1 MQAIHH
7 ACRKGE
13 DMSGM
18 KENNTQETGIFKKA
32 FGRWLGLF
40 FVVVTALVLYL
51 FAVNLDNIFGYI
63 SYVAGILKPVIYG
76 AVIAYILNPLM
87 KMYQRWI
94 MAVYERKGKEF
105 PEKKKGLLNGIT
117 ITLALV
123 TGILIIVVLF
133 IMIIPQIITTMV
145 ALVNNLPGQV
155 DAYYKEL
162 VEKIENNRFIA
173 DTMQEAVLQGTKFLD
188 EKMTSEVIP
197 WLRTE
202 LLPNLNTYAKQ
213 FASGV
218 AAFLSVLY
226 NLFIGLIVAIY
237 LLGSKRVFAA
247 QAKKIVYGLLKKRN
261 ADMVI
266 YYVRVSNNMFS
277 GFISGKIVDSAIIGL
292 ICFVAMSVLKLPYT
306 MLVSVIV
313 GVTNV
318 IPVFG
323 PYIGAVPSA
332 LLILLVDPKQ
342 ALYFLILIIVIQQL
356 DGNIIGPAIL
366 GESTGLSAFWVLFS
380 ILLFGGFWGIMGMLV
395 GCPLFAVI
403 YRIIKDFISMK
414 LRKKELSDSTWEYMD
429 LKSIEESVNGM
440 QYVKYTNGELNS
452 KKKKTDNKLKKA
464 VVNIKKADKKN
475 DKKSSK
481 KNKDDQLD

>member
-1 MQAIHH
+1 
-7 ACRKGE
+7 
-13 DMSGM
+13 
-18 KENNTQETGIFKKA
+18 
-32 FGRWLGLF
+32 
-40 FVVVTALVLYL
+40 
-51 FAVNLDNIFGYI
+51 
-63 SYVAGILKPVIYG
+63 
-76 AVIAYILNPLM
+76 
-87 KMYQRWI
+87 
-94 MAVYERKGKEF
+94 
-105 PEKKKGLLNGIT
+105 
-117 ITLALV
+117 
-123 TGILIIVVLF
+123 
-133 IMIIPQIITTMV
+133 MV
-145 ALVNNLPGQV
+145 ALVNNLPEQV

-162 VEKIENNRFIA
+162 VIKIENNRFIA
-173 DTMQEAVLQGTKFLD
+173 DTLQEVVLQGTKFLD
-188 EKMTSEVIP
+188 EKLTTEVIP
-197 WLRTE
+197 WMRIE
-202 LLPNLNTYAKQ
+202 LLPNLNTYARQ

-237 LLGSKRVFAA
+237 LLSSKRVFAA

-261 ADMVI
+261 ADLVI
-266 YYVRVSNNMFS
+266 YYVRISNNMFS

-342 ALYFLILIIVIQQL
+342 ALYFLVLIIVIQQL

-380 ILLFGGFWGIMGMLV
+380 ILLFGGFWGIAGMLV

-403 YRIIKDFISMK
+403 YRIIRDFISMK
-414 LRKKELSDSTWEYMD
+414 LRQKELSDNTWEYMD
-429 LKSIEESVNGM
+429 LKNIEISEGKTE
-440 QYVKYTNGELNS
+440 YVKYTSEELNS
-452 KKKKTDNKLKKA
+452 KKKKSDRKLKKA
-464 VVNIKKADKKN
+464 VIKIKKPDKGN
-475 DKKSSK
+475 DKKDTE
-481 KNKDDQLD
+481 KNKDGKLD

>member
-1 MQAIHH
+1 
-7 ACRKGE
+7 
-13 DMSGM
+13 MSGM
-18 KENNTQETGIFKKA
+18 KESNKAEPGLLRKA
-32 FGRWLGLF
+32 FGRWFGLF
-40 FVVVTALVLYL
+40 LVLASALLFYL
-51 FAVNLDNIFGYI
+51 VIVNLDSIFGYI
-63 SYVAGILKPVIYG
+63 SYVAGIIKPVIYG

-87 KMYQRWI
+87 KIYQRLLI
-94 MAVYERKGKEF
+94 TAYARRGKQI
-105 PEKKKGLLNGIT
+105 PEKKKGILNGIT
-117 ITLALV
+117 ITLALI

-133 IMIIPQIITTMV
+133 ILVIPQIITTMV
-145 ALVNNLPGQV
+145 ALVNNLPEQV

-162 VEKIENNRFIA
+162 VIKIENNRFIA
-173 DTMQEAVLQGTKFLD
+173 DTLQEVVLQGTKFLD
-188 EKMTSEVIP
+188 EKLTTEVIP
-197 WLRTE
+197 WMRIE
-202 LLPNLNTYAKQ
+202 LLPNLNTYARQ

-237 LLGSKRVFAA
+237 LLSSKRVFAA

-261 ADMVI
+261 ADLVI
-266 YYVRVSNNMFS
+266 YYVRISNNMFS

-342 ALYFLILIIVIQQL
+342 ALYFLVLIIVIQQL

-380 ILLFGGFWGIMGMLV
+380 ILLFGGFWGIAGMLV

-403 YRIIKDFISMK
+403 YRIIRDFISMK
-414 LRKKELSDSTWEYMD
+414 LRQKELSDNTWEYMD
-429 LKSIEESVNGM
+429 LKNIEISEGKTE
-440 QYVKYTNGELNS
+440 YVKYTSEELNS
-452 KKKKTDNKLKKA
+452 KKKKSDRKLKKA
-464 VVNIKKADKKN
+464 VIKIKKPDKGN
-475 DKKSSK
+475 DKKDTE
-481 KNKDDQLD
+481 KNKDGKLD

>member
-1 MQAIHH
+1 
-7 ACRKGE
+7 
-13 DMSGM
+13 MSGM
-18 KENNTQETGIFKKA
+18 KESDKTEPGLLRKA
-32 FGRWLGLF
+32 FGRWFGLF
-40 FVVVTALVLYL
+40 LVLASALLFYL
-51 FAVNLDNIFGYI
+51 VIVNLDSIFGYI
-63 SYVAGILKPVIYG
+63 SYVAGIIKPVIYG

-87 KMYQRWI
+87 KIYQRLLI
-94 MAVYERKGKEF
+94 AAYARRGKQI
-105 PEKKKGLLNGIT
+105 PEKKKGILNGIT
-117 ITLALV
+117 ITLALI

-133 IMIIPQIITTMV
+133 ILVIPQIITTMV
-145 ALVNNLPGQV
+145 ALVNNLPEQV

-162 VEKIENNRFIA
+162 VIKIENNRFIA
-173 DTMQEAVLQGTKFLD
+173 DTLQEVVLQGTKFLD
-188 EKMTSEVIP
+188 EKLTTEVIP
-197 WLRTE
+197 WMRTE
-202 LLPNLNTYAKQ
+202 LLPNLNTYARQ

-226 NLFIGLIVAIY
+226 NLFIGLIVAVY
-237 LLGSKRVFAA
+237 LLSSKRVFAA

-261 ADMVI
+261 ADLVI
-266 YYVRVSNNMFS
+266 YYVRISNNMFS

-292 ICFVAMSVLKLPYT
+292 ICFVAMNALKLPYT

-342 ALYFLILIIVIQQL
+342 ALYFLVLIIVIQQL

-380 ILLFGGFWGIMGMLV
+380 ILLFGGFWGIAGMLV

-403 YRIIKDFISMK
+403 YRIIRDFISMK
-414 LRKKELSDSTWEYMD
+414 LRQKELSDNTWEYMD
-429 LKSIEESVNGM
+429 LKSIEVSEGKTE
-440 QYVKYTNGELNS
+440 YVKYTSEELN
-452 KKKKTDNKLKKA
+452 KKKKKSDRKLKKA
-464 VVNIKKADKKN
+464 AIKIKKPDKGN
-475 DKKSSK
+475 DNKDTE
-481 KNKDDQLD
+481 KNKDDKLD

>member
-1 MQAIHH
+1 
-7 ACRKGE
+7 
-13 DMSGM
+13 MSGM
-18 KENNTQETGIFKKA
+18 KENNTQEAGIFKKA

-40 FVVVTALVLYL
+40 LVVVTALVLYL
-51 FAVNLDNIFGYI
+51 VTVNLDNIFGYF

-94 MAVYERKGKEF
+94 MAIYERKGKEF
-105 PEKKKGLLNGIT
+105 PEKKKGMLNGIT

-123 TGILIIVVLF
+123 TGTLIIVVLF

-145 ALVNNLPGQV
+145 ALVNNLPEQV
-155 DAYYKEL
+155 DAYYNEL
-162 VEKIENNRFIA
+162 VDKIENNRFIA

-197 WLRTE
+197 WMRTE

-292 ICFVAMSVLKLPYT
+292 ICFVAMSVLKLPYA

-356 DGNIIGPAIL
+356 DGNIIGPAI
-366 GESTGLSAFWVLFS
+366 GLSAFWVLFS

-429 LKSIEESVNGM
+429 LKSIEMSGNGL
-440 QYVKYTNGELNS
+440 QYIKYTSSELNS
-452 KKKKTDNKLKKA
+452 KKKKNDNKLKKA
-464 VVNIKKADKKN
+464 VVNIKKTDKKN
-475 DKKSSK
+475 DKKDSK

>member
-1 MQAIHH
+1 
-7 ACRKGE
+7 
-13 DMSGM
+13 MSGM
-18 KENNTQETGIFKKA
+18 KESNKAEPGLLRKA
-32 FGRWLGLF
+32 FGRWFGLF
-40 FVVVTALVLYL
+40 LVLASALLFYL
-51 FAVNLDNIFGYI
+51 VIVNLDSIFGYI
-63 SYVAGILKPVIYG
+63 SYVAGIIKPVIYG

-87 KMYQRWI
+87 KIYQR
-94 MAVYERKGKEF
+94 MVTAAYTRRGKQV
-105 PEKKKGLLNGIT
+105 PENKKGLFNGIT
-117 ITLALV
+117 ITLALI

-133 IMIIPQIITTMV
+133 ILVIPQIITTMV
-145 ALVNNLPGQV
+145 ALVNNLPEQV

-162 VEKIENNRFIA
+162 VIKIENNRFIA
-173 DTMQEAVLQGTKFLD
+173 DTLQEVVLQGTKFLD
-188 EKMTSEVIP
+188 EKLTTEVIP
-197 WLRTE
+197 WMRIE
-202 LLPNLNTYAKQ
+202 LLPNLNTYARQ

-237 LLGSKRVFAA
+237 LLSSKRVFAA

-261 ADMVI
+261 ADLVI
-266 YYVRVSNNMFS
+266 YYVRISNNMFS

-342 ALYFLILIIVIQQL
+342 ALYFLVLIIVIQQL

-380 ILLFGGFWGIMGMLV
+380 ILLFGGFWGIAGMLV

-403 YRIIKDFISMK
+403 YRIIRDFISMK
-414 LRKKELSDSTWEYMD
+414 LRQKELSDNTWEYMD
-429 LKSIEESVNGM
+429 LKNIEISEGKTE
-440 QYVKYTNGELNS
+440 YVKYTSEELNS
-452 KKKKTDNKLKKA
+452 KKKKSDRKLKKA
-464 VVNIKKADKKN
+464 VIKIKKPDKGN
-475 DKKSSK
+475 DKKDTE
-481 KNKDDQLD
+481 KNKDGKLD

>member
-1 MQAIHH
+1 
-7 ACRKGE
+7 
-13 DMSGM
+13 MSGM
-18 KENNTQETGIFKKA
+18 KESNKAEPGLLRKA
-32 FGRWLGLF
+32 FGRWFGLF
-40 FVVVTALVLYL
+40 LVLASALLFYL
-51 FAVNLDNIFGYI
+51 VIVNLDSIFGYI
-63 SYVAGILKPVIYG
+63 SYVAGIIKPVIYG

-87 KMYQRWI
+87 KIYQRLLI
-94 MAVYERKGKEF
+94 TAYARRGKQI
-105 PEKKKGLLNGIT
+105 PEKKKGILNGIT
-117 ITLALV
+117 ITLALI

-133 IMIIPQIITTMV
+133 ILVIPQIITTMV
-145 ALVNNLPGQV
+145 ALVNNLPEQV

-162 VEKIENNRFIA
+162 VIKIENNRFIA
-173 DTMQEAVLQGTKFLD
+173 DTLQEVVLQGTKFLD
-188 EKMTSEVIP
+188 EKLTTEVIP
-197 WLRTE
+197 WMRIE
-202 LLPNLNTYAKQ
+202 LLPNLNTYARQ

-237 LLGSKRVFAA
+237 LLSSKRVFAA

-261 ADMVI
+261 ADLVI
-266 YYVRVSNNMFS
+266 YYVRISNNMFS

-292 ICFVAMSVLKLPYT
+292 ICFVAMNALKLPYT

-342 ALYFLILIIVIQQL
+342 ALYFLVLIIVIQQL

-380 ILLFGGFWGIMGMLV
+380 ILLFGGFWGIAGMLV

-403 YRIIKDFISMK
+403 YRIIRDFISMK
-414 LRKKELSDSTWEYMD
+414 LRQKELSDNTWEYMD
-429 LKSIEESVNGM
+429 LKNIEISEGKPE
-440 QYVKYTNGELNS
+440 YVKYTSEELNS
-452 KKKKTDNKLKKA
+452 KKKKSDRKLKKA
-464 VVNIKKADKKN
+464 VIKIKKPDKGN
-475 DKKSSK
+475 DKKDTE
-481 KNKDDQLD
+481 KNKDGKLD

>member
-1 MQAIHH
+1 MPVE
-7 ACRKGE
+7 RKA
-13 DMSGM
+13 DMPGI
-18 KENNTQETGIFKKA
+18 NDNGRQEPGLLRKA

-40 FVVVTALVLYL
+40 LVLVTALLLYL
-51 FAVNLDNIFGYI
+51 VIVNLDTIFGYI
-63 SYVAGILKPVIYG
+63 FYVAGIIKPVIYG

-87 KMYQRWI
+87 KIYQRLI
-94 MAVYERKGKEF
+94 TAAYKRKGKQV
-105 PEKKKGLLNGIT
+105 PEKKRGMFNGIS

-145 ALVNNLPGQV
+145 TLVNNLPGQV

-173 DTMQEAVLQGTKFLD
+173 DTMQEVVLQGTKFLD
-188 EKMTSEVIP
+188 EKMTTEVIP
-197 WLRTE
+197 WMRTE

-247 QAKKIVYGLLKKRN
+247 QSKKIVYGLLKKHN

-266 YYVRVSNNMFS
+266 YYLRVSNNMFS

-292 ICFVAMSVLKLPYT
+292 ICFVAMTVLNLPYT
-306 MLVSVIV
+306 MLVSVIA
-313 GVTNV
+313 GVTNI

-342 ALYFLILIIVIQQL
+342 AVYFLVLIIIIQQL

-380 ILLFGGFWGIMGMLV
+380 ILLFGGFWGIMGMLI

-414 LRKKELSDSTWEYMD
+414 LRKKELSDNTQEYMD
-429 LKSIEESVNGM
+429 LKSIEISATGAE
-440 QYVKYTNGELNS
+440 YVKYTSEELNS
-452 KKKKTDNKLKKA
+452 KKKKSDNKLKKA
-464 VVNIKKADKKN
+464 VINIKKPGNKN
-475 DKKSSK
+475 DNSNSK
-481 KNKDDQLD
+481 KNKGKKLD

>member
-1 MQAIHH
+1 
-7 ACRKGE
+7 
-13 DMSGM
+13 MSGM
-18 KENNTQETGIFKKA
+18 KESDKTEPGLLRKA
-32 FGRWLGLF
+32 FGRWFGLF
-40 FVVVTALVLYL
+40 LVLASALLFYL
-51 FAVNLDNIFGYI
+51 VIVNLDSIFGYI
-63 SYVAGILKPVIYG
+63 SYVAGIIKPVIYG

-87 KMYQRWI
+87 KIYQRLLI
-94 MAVYERKGKEF
+94 AAYARRGKQI
-105 PEKKKGLLNGIT
+105 PEKKKGILNGIT
-117 ITLALV
+117 ITLALI

-133 IMIIPQIITTMV
+133 ILVIPQIITTMV
-145 ALVNNLPGQV
+145 TLVNNLPEQI

-162 VEKIENNRFIA
+162 VIKIENNRFIA
-173 DTMQEAVLQGTKFLD
+173 DTLQEVVLQGTKFLD
-188 EKMTSEVIP
+188 EKLTTEVIP
-197 WLRTE
+197 WMRTE
-202 LLPNLNTYAKQ
+202 LLPNLNTYARQ

-226 NLFIGLIVAIY
+226 NLFIGLIVAVY
-237 LLGSKRVFAA
+237 LLSSKRVFAA

-261 ADMVI
+261 ADLVI
-266 YYVRVSNNMFS
+266 YYVRISNNMFS

-292 ICFVAMSVLKLPYT
+292 ICFVAMNALKLPYT

-342 ALYFLILIIVIQQL
+342 ALYFLVLIIVIQQL

-380 ILLFGGFWGIMGMLV
+380 ILLFGGFWGIAGMLV

-403 YRIIKDFISMK
+403 YRIIRDFISMK
-414 LRKKELSDSTWEYMD
+414 LRQKELSDNTWEYMD
-429 LKSIEESVNGM
+429 LKSIEVSEGKTE
-440 QYVKYTNGELNS
+440 YVKYTSEELN
-452 KKKKTDNKLKKA
+452 KKKKKSDRKLKKA
-464 VVNIKKADKKN
+464 AIKIKKPDKGN
-475 DKKSSK
+475 DNKDTE
-481 KNKDDQLD
+481 KNKDDKLD